1 MPFIGAKVTVS
12 VDKQKEE
19 KLKKRLGE
27 AISTIPGKSENWLM
41 VGIEDNYKLYF
52 RGNQDGESAFVE
64 VKIFGSSTDDVYE
77 KLTAV
82 ICEILED
89 ELGIAKDRTYIKY
102 EEIQHWGWN
111 GTNF

>member
-19 KLKKRLGE
+19 TLKQKLGQ
-27 AISTIPGKSENWLM
+27 AISNIPGKSENWLM
-41 VGIEDNYKLYF
+41 VGIEDDYTLYF

-64 VKIFGSSTDDVYE
+64 VKLFGTATNEVYE

-82 ICEILED
+82 ISDIFEEV
-89 ELGIAKDRTYIKY
+89 LGISKDRVYIKY
-102 EEIQHWGWN
+102 EETEHWGWN

>member
-52 RGNQDGESAFVE
+52 RGD
-64 VKIFGSSTDDVYE
+64 
-77 KLTAV
+77 
-82 ICEILED
+82 
-89 ELGIAKDRTYIKY
+89 
-102 EEIQHWGWN
+102 
-111 GTNF
+111 